1 MCALS
6 KVVGEHISTLIQ
18 AAPGEEVKVD
28 DLQGL
33 YRSQYGYQ
41 LRPDNLGH
49 NSMLGLLSAYP
60 KCCVWKDNYFDLKMR
75 REPGQPGPS
84 GERRRDNH
92 GPADRQELRQSPV
105 GAGENGRNGGK
116 NDVELRK
123 RRHCVC

>member
-1 MCALS
+1 MYALA

-49 NSMLGLLSAYP
+49 NSMLGLLSTYP
-60 KCCVWKDNYFDLKMR
+60 KCCV
-75 REPGQPGPS
+75 
-84 GERRRDNH
+84 
-92 GPADRQELRQSPV
+92 
-105 GAGENGRNGGK
+105 
-116 NDVELRK
+116 
-123 RRHCVC
+123 